1 MCGPYSIGA
10 RHYNATGKSR
20 PVTDKN
26 VYVYVDETGDRGSSA
41 ESSPVFGMAAVIVDS
56 ATAQHLQ
63 ATIDQL
69 RRDFK
74 VPSGKV
80 MSWKDHLGP
89 HDRRRRAAQ
98 LLVSVPGL
106 TVCYV
111 WALKSALS
119 PGSYLDDN
127 DRFYNWVAFKTYK
140 SSMWAA
146 RNVHGQSAR
155 VHFRFGHVRRFD
167 HEKSRQYIEA
177 EAAADPKVPHH
188 LQASLRWVSADQYR
202 ESQAADLFG
211 GFLSAAVWPK
221 GQFQMTEPSYL
232 HTVWP
237 VIRKNPQ
244 QCAIPLGLFGMP
256 DHSIITG
263 SDWFPCKCCPRSA

>member
-1 MCGPYSIGA
+1 M
-10 RHYNATGKSR
+10 
-20 PVTDKN
+20 TDKN
-26 VYVYVDETGDRGSSA
+26 VYVYVDETGDRGASA
-41 ESSPVFGMAAVIVDS
+41 QSSPIFGMAAVIVDS
-56 ATAQHLQ
+56 TAAQHLQ
-63 ATIDQL
+63 STIDQL
-69 RRDFK
+69 RNDFK
-74 VPSGKV
+74 VPAGKV

-89 HDRRRRAAQ
+89 HDRRKRAAQ
-98 LLVSVPGL
+98 VLVDVPGL

-140 SSMWAA
+140 SSIWAA
-146 RNVHGQSAR
+146 RNIYGQSAR

-167 HEKSRQYIEA
+167 HEKARQYIEA
-177 EAAADPKVPHH
+177 EATTDPKVPHQ

-211 GFLSAAVWPK
+211 GFLSAAIWPK
-221 GQFQMTEPSYL
+221 GNFQMTEASYL

-237 VIRKNPQ
+237 VIRKNPSD
-244 QCAIPLGLFGMP
+244 CAIPLGLFGMP
-256 DHSIITG
+256 DHSIITD
-263 SDWFPCKCCPRSA
+263 SDWFPCQSCPRSA